1 MAVAHNSMRM
11 KPYNVV
17 LGGMKLGRFHN
28 LDRKVVR
35 KILEELPVTNQL
47 NPPPPLLGREPIIV
61 VPDAVE
67 QRYVVVVGE
76 DEVDEE
82 EEHAEAHEEEAGGV
96 VQDCHHLEATLP
108 RNVQGNKL
116 YAKHLHA
123 VSVEEKNFRF
133 FCGSKIYAI
142 VFMLFLK
149 SVERK
154 KLTVLLEQSPC
165 YSHGLSCCFCG
176 REKLEIFCGS
186 KIYAIV
192 FMLLQ
197 WKKQKTKPFCG
208 NKVYTPAM
216 HLHVVSV

>member
-1 MAVAHNSMRM
+1 MRM
-11 KPYNVV
+11 KPYDVV

-35 KILEELPVTNQL
+35 EILEELPVTNQL
-47 NPPPPLLGREPIIV
+47 NPPPPLLGREPIVV

-133 FCGSKIYAI
+133 LLWEQNLCHCLHVVSEIC
-142 VFMLFLK
+142 
-149 SVERK
+149 RK
-154 KLTVLLEQSPC
+154 KKMTVLLE
-165 YSHGLSCCFCG
+165 
-176 REKLEIFCGS
+176 
-186 KIYAIV
+186 
-192 FMLLQ
+192 
-197 WKKQKTKPFCG
+197 
-208 NKVYTPAM
+208 
-216 HLHVVSV
+216 

>member
-1 MAVAHNSMRM
+1 MAVAHNSVRM

-47 NPPPPLLGREPIIV
+47 NPPPSLLGREPIVV

-96 VQDCHHLEATLP
+96 VQDRHHLEATLP
-108 RNVQGNKL
+108 RNVQGSKL

-123 VSVEEKNFRF
+123 VSVEEKNCDF
-133 FCGSKIYAI
+133 FVGA
-142 VFMLFLK
+142 K
-149 SVERK
+149 SMP
-154 KLTVLLEQSPC
+154 LS
-165 YSHGLSCCFCG
+165 SCCF
-176 REKLEIFCGS
+176 RNL
-186 KIYAIV
+186 
-192 FMLLQ
+192 
-197 WKKQKTKPFCG
+197 
-208 NKVYTPAM
+208 
-216 HLHVVSV
+216 